1 MTPTGMAASGD
12 AAWQYC
18 EEHRKGTLEAS
29 KLADMVV
36 LDRDPL
42 KVELRTY

>member
-1 MTPTGMAASGD
+1 MTPTGMAASGG
-12 AAWQYC
+12 AAWQYF
-18 EEHRKGTLEAS
+18 EEHRKGALGSS

-42 KVELRTY
+42 KVELRTS